1 MSGKSEPW
9 YIHAILYTVVVVLVY
24 VLIRVAIVEPSA
36 VIERQTYIKNESRL
50 RMLNLREAQL
60 MWEDRFGRFTDNLDS
75 LINFIATD
83 SLVAQKMVGFDSL
96 TQRSTNP
103 FKPLSNGVF
112 STDSLFV
119 YPGNGLRYI
128 VEVDTNTSIDTIINR
143 RGIIVNIDTT
153 IVIGTRYVI
162 LTPDSTNKDKIGD
175 KFSDALKNAASW
187 E

>member
-9 YIHAILYTVVVVLVY
+9 YIHAILYAVIVVLVY
-24 VLIRVAIVEPSA
+24 VLIRVAIVEPTD
-36 VIERQTYIKNESRL
+36 VIERQTYIRNESRL

-60 MWEDRFGRFTDNLDS
+60 IWEDRFGKYTDNLDS

-83 SLVAQKMVGFDSL
+83 SLVAQKIAGFDTL

-103 FKPLSNGVF
+103 FKPLSNSVF
-112 STDSLFV
+112 NTDSLFI

-128 VEVDTNTSIDTIINR
+128 MEVDTNTSIDTIINR
-143 RGIIVNIDTT
+143 RGKVVNIDTT
-153 IVIGTRYVI
+153 VVIGTKYVI

>member
-1 MSGKSEPW
+1 MSAKAEPW
-9 YIHAILYTVVVVLVY
+9 YIHAILYVVIVVLVY
-24 VLIRVAIVEPSA
+24 VLIRVAILDPSE
-36 VIERQTYIKNESRL
+36 VIERQTYVRDESRA
-50 RMLNLREAQL
+50 RMLNLREAQI
-60 MWEDRFGRFTDNLDS
+60 MWEDRFGKFTDNLDS

-83 SLVAQKMVGFDSL
+83 SLVAEKMTGIDSL

-103 FKPLSNGVF
+103 FKPLVSGPFN
-112 STDSLFV
+112 TDSLYL

-128 VEVDTNTSIDTIINR
+128 MQVDTNSNIDTIINR
-143 RGIIVNIDTT
+143 RGTIVKIDTS

-162 LTPDSTNKDKIGD
+162 FTPDSTNKDKIGD